1 VDCLSTYF
9 EISGHIVECEDE
21 LTSLLSPYSKVSAA
35 ERPER
40 GRTSARSQ
48 VSLIPQTSSKASSK
62 RSRSDKRKEG
72 AAYIGAAAIR
82 VGVAILWV
90 PDPIPFVDEV
100 IGAAL
105 IGAGTGLV
113 LYSES

>member
-1 VDCLSTYF
+1 MSSFF

-21 LTSLLSPYSKVSAA
+21 LTSLVSPYSKVSAA

-40 GRTSARSQ
+40 GRTAARSQ
-48 VSLIPQTSSKASSK
+48 ASSMPQTSSVSSSKASGDDEYK
-62 RSRSDKRKEG
+62 DMARMFG
-72 AAYIGAAAIR
+72 GGMIR
-82 VGVAILWV
+82 AGIAILWV

-105 IGAGTGLV
+105 IGAGTGLIM
-113 LYSES
+113 YSES